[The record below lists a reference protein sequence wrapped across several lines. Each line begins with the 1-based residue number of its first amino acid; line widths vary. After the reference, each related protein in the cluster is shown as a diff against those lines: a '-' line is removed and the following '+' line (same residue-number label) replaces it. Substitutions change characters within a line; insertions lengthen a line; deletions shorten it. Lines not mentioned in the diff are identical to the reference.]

1 MEEVQPIVTELFSKF
16 LATLLLRIGASTN
29 IESSCIAYVVRVCV
43 VCVFVCV
50 CVCVVC
56 VCVCC
61 VCVCVCVCVCCVCV
75 CVLCVQCIS
84 TADYIIVQNI
94 CSLAVEAFKQ
104 FLTLTKSDI
113 LLKTL
118 NLYSAWSLLEKEDTF
133 PHGILHVTR

>member
-1 MEEVQPIVTELFSKF
+1 MFQSFQVTQALILLCQMEEVQPIVTELFSKF

-29 IESSCIAYVVRVCV
+29 IESSNPKTKTCIAYVVCV
-43 VCVFVCV
+43 HVCV
-50 CVCVVC
+50 CVCVF
-56 VCVCC
+56 
-61 VCVCVCVCVCCVCV
+61 V

-84 TADYIIVQNI
+84 TDYIIVQNI

-118 NLYSAWSLLEKEDTF
+118 DLYSAWSLLEKEDTF
-133 PHGILHVTR
+133 PHGILHVAR